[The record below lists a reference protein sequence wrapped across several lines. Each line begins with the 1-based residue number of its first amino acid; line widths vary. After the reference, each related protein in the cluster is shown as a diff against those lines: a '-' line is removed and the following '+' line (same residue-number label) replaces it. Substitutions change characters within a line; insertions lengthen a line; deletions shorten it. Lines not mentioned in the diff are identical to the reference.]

1 MAAKKYI
8 KQLNGDLAEQTAT
21 VTSAGVANDGDLVA
35 LDSTGRLDNSLLP
48 TGVGA
53 DTASIIASEAL
64 AAGDFV
70 NVYTNT
76 GVANCRKADAS
87 AATGGKRASGY
98 VLAAVTS
105 LASATVYFI
114 GRNTAVTGR
123 TPGARLFLS
132 ATTPGAATEAA
143 PSVTGSLVQGLGY
156 AITATEI
163 NVDIDERPV
172 ILA

>member
-1 MAAKKYI
+1 MAAKRYI
-8 KQLNGDLAEQTAT
+8 KQLAGDLVEQAAT
-21 VTSAGVANDGDLVA
+21 VTSAGAGNDGDLVA
-35 LDSTGRLDNSLLP
+35 LDPTGRLDQSLMP

-53 DTASIIASEAL
+53 DTAAIVASEAL

-70 NVYTNT
+70 NVYTNA
-76 GVANCRKADAS
+76 GVANVRKADAS
-87 AATGGKRASGY
+87 AANGGKRAVGY
-98 VLAAVTS
+98 VLTTVTNGGT
-105 LASATVYFI
+105 ATVYFI

-132 ATTPGAATEAA
+132 GTTPGAATETA
-143 PSVTGSLVQGLGY
+143 PTTAGYLVQGLGY
-156 AITATEI
+156 AVAATEV